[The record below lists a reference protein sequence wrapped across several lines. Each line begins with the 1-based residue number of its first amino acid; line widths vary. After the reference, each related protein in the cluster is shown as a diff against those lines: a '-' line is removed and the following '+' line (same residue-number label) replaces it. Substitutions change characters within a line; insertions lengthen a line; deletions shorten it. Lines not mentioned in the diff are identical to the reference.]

1 MSRSGFHRSVVL
13 RNGFTLVEV
22 MFALAM
28 LAGSLILLLQGAAA
42 NVAATQR
49 AQMMTAAT
57 ELARGKMYDIE
68 EKLLEEGFQNLDQ
81 TEEGDFDE
89 EGWPQISWEAEITKI
104 KLPNL
109 GAMQSLGAEGEEG
122 AEGEDS
128 GGGLLGGMLGG
139 FGGGDGG
146 AGAGLIGS
154 QFELFRGILEE
165 SIRKVHLTI
174 RYKAAGNKEEFTV
187 DCYFTEPHAVN
198 RVINLGPGAANA
210 GDADSGDGSSGSGSS
225 SGGSG
230 SGSNSNGSSGGRSSG
245 KKTGSKN

>member
-1 MSRSGFHRSVVL
+1 MIRRLSQRRTA
-13 RNGFTLVEV
+13 GFTLVEV
-22 MFALAM
+22 MFALAI
-28 LAGSLILLLQGAAA
+28 LAGALILLLQGAAA
-42 NVAATQR
+42 NVASTQR
-49 AQMMTAAT
+49 SQMLSAAT

-81 TEEGDFDE
+81 TEEGDFDD
-89 EGWPQISWEAEITKI
+89 EGWEQITWEAEITKI

-109 GAMQSLGAEGEEG
+109 GAMKSLGAEGEEG

-128 GGGLLGGMLGG
+128 GGGMLGGMLGG
-139 FGGGDGG
+139 FGGDDGG

-154 QFELFRGILEE
+154 QFELFRSILEE

-174 RYKAAGNKEEFTV
+174 RYKVAGSKEEFTV

-210 GDADSGDGSSGSGSS
+210 GDEDAADGSSTSGSS
-225 SGGSG
+225 T
-230 SGSNSNGSSGGRSSG
+230 SGSN
-245 KKTGSKN
+245 TGSNTGNSTSSRNSGSKGNKN

>member
-1 MSRSGFHRSVVL
+1 MRRIRYSRRSNRAAL
-13 RNGFTLVEV
+13 GFTLVEV

-42 NVAATQR
+42 NIASSQR
-49 AQMMTAAT
+49 SQMLSAAT

-68 EKLLEEGFQNLDQ
+68 ELLLEEGFQNLNQ
-81 TEEGDFDE
+81 TKEGDFDE

-122 AEGEDS
+122 VEGEGS
-128 GGGLLGGMLGG
+128 GGGMLGGMLGG
-139 FGGGDGG
+139 FGGDDGG

-154 QFELFRGILEE
+154 QFETFTAILEE

-174 RYKAAGNKEEFTV
+174 RYKVAGYDEEFTV

-198 RVINLGPGAANA
+198 RVINLGPGAANVE
-210 GDADSGDGSSGSGSS
+210 DDENGDGTDTGASPG
-225 SGGSG
+225 
-230 SGSNSNGSSGGRSSG
+230 
-245 KKTGSKN
+245 KTGGGATPTGKNQTGQTQR